1 MRNLLKKITGLGM
14 ATMMALSMGVVAFAQ
29 EAPGYVTFFKSGS
42 STAVSMTQKAL
53 ADYSSKV
60 QVGDN
65 YVYTINLQT
74 FEMTKMGVSGEGY
87 MTGITLGSTA
97 KNAGITASVTNG
109 GDTLIVSVPTNL
121 VINGNSAKYDAKIE
135 AEVELLWGI
144 KFDMPSSV
152 NLAITDSQLTY
163 SE

>member
-1 MRNLLKKITGLGM
+1 MRNLLKKIVGLSM

-29 EAPGYVTFFKSGS
+29 DAPGYVTFFKSGS
-42 STAVSMTQKAL
+42 STVVSMTQKAIGG
-53 ADYSSKV
+53 YSNKV
-60 QVGDN
+60 RIGDN

-74 FEMTKMGVSGEGY
+74 FEMTKMGLSGEGY
-87 MTGITLGSTA
+87 MTGITLGSEA